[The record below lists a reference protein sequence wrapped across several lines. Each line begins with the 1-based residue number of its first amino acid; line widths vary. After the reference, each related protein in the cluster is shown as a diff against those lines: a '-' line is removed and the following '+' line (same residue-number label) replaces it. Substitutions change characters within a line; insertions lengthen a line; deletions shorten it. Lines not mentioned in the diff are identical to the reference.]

1 MPIAFWCVLLAGLMP
16 VLTVTIAKAGSGS
29 RGGFDNHDPRGWL
42 ERQSGRARRADLAHR
57 NHFEAF
63 PFFAAAVLTASH
75 LAAPQARIDELAA
88 AFIVIRI
95 LYTIC
100 YLTDRATL
108 RTLCWTIG
116 QLTVIGIFL
125 LPVFVH

>member
-16 VLTVTIAKAGSGS
+16 VLTVGIAKAGS
-29 RGGFDNHDPRGWL
+29 RGGFDNHDPRAWL
-42 ERQSGRARRADLAHR
+42 EKQSGRARRADMAHR

-63 PFFAAAVLTASH
+63 PFFAAAVLSATYLS
-75 LAAPQARIDELAA
+75 APQARIDELAMV
-88 AFIVIRI
+88 FIAVRI
-95 LYTIC
+95 LYTVC

-116 QLTVIGIFL
+116 YLTVIGIFL

>member
-1 MPIAFWCVLLAGLMP
+1 MPIAFWCVLVAGLLP
-16 VLTVTIAKAGSGS
+16 VLTVAIAKAGG

-42 ERQSGRARRADLAHR
+42 EKQSGRARRADLAHR

-63 PFFAAAVLTASH
+63 PFFAAGVLIATHMS
-75 LAAPQARIDELAA
+75 APQARIDELAMVFVVA
-88 AFIVIRI
+88 RI
-95 LYTIC
+95 LYTVC

-116 QLTVIGIFL
+116 FLTVIGLFL

>member
-16 VLTVTIAKAGSGS
+16 VLTVSIAKAGNRAGA
-29 RGGFDNHDPRGWL
+29 FDNHDPRAWL
-42 ERQSGRARRADLAHR
+42 ERQSGRARRADMAHR

-63 PFFAAAVLTASH
+63 PFFAAAVFTATH
-75 LAAPQARIDELAA
+75 LAAPQARIDELAMV
-88 AFIVIRI
+88 FIVVRV
-95 LYTIC
+95 LYTVC

-116 QLTVIGIFL
+116 YLTVIGIFL

>member
-1 MPIAFWCVLLAGLMP
+1 MPIAFWCVLLAGVMP
-16 VLTVTIAKAGSGS
+16 LATVAIAKASGP
-29 RGGFDNHDPRGWL
+29 GYDNHDPRGWL
-42 ERQSGRARRADLAHR
+42 KRQSGRARRADMAHR

-75 LAAPQARIDELAA
+75 LQAPQARLDELAM
-88 AFIVIRI
+88 AFIAARL
-95 LYTIC
+95 LYTLC
-100 YLTDRATL
+100 YVTDRATL

-116 QLTVIGIFL
+116 YLTVVGIFL

>member
-16 VLTVTIAKAGSGS
+16 VLTVSIAKAGNRAGAY
-29 RGGFDNHDPRGWL
+29 DNHDPRAGL
-42 ERQSGRARRADLAHR
+42 ERQSGRSRRADMAHR

-63 PFFAAAVLTASH
+63 PFFAAAIFTATH
-75 LAAPQARIDELAA
+75 LAAPQARIDELAMV
-88 AFIVIRI
+88 FILVRV

-116 QLTVIGIFL
+116 YLTVIGIFL

>member
-1 MPIAFWCVLLAGLMP
+1 MPIAFWCVLLAG
-16 VLTVTIAKAGSGS
+16 VLPLATVAIAKASGP
-29 RGGFDNHDPRGWL
+29 GFDNHDPRGWL
-42 ERQSGRARRADLAHR
+42 DKQSGRARRADMAHR

-63 PFFAAAVLTASH
+63 PFFAAAVLTASF
-75 LAAPQARIDELAA
+75 LQAPQARIDELSMV
-88 AFIVIRI
+88 FILARI
-95 LYTIC
+95 LYTVC

-116 QLTVIGIFL
+116 YLSVVGMFL

>member
-16 VLTVTIAKAGSGS
+16 VLTVAIAKAGSG
-29 RGGFDNHDPRGWL
+29 RRGFDNHDPRAWL
-42 ERQSGRARRADLAHR
+42 EKQSGRARRADMAHR

-63 PFFAAAVLTASH
+63 PFFAAAVLSASY
-75 LAAPQARIDELAA
+75 LAAPQARIDELAMF
-88 AFIVIRI
+88 FIVIRI
-95 LYTIC
+95 AYTIC

-116 QLTVIGIFL
+116 MLTVIGIFL

>member
-1 MPIAFWCVLLAGLMP
+1 MPIAFWCVLLAG
-16 VLTVTIAKAGSGS
+16 VLPLATVAIAKSSAP
-29 RGGFDNHDPRGWL
+29 GFDNHDPRGWL
-42 ERQSGRARRADLAHR
+42 DKQSGRARRADLAHR

-63 PFFAAAVLTASH
+63 PFFAAAVLTASF
-75 LAAPQARIDELAA
+75 LQAPQARIDELSMV
-88 AFIVIRI
+88 FILTRI
-95 LYTIC
+95 LYTVC

-116 QLTVIGIFL
+116 YLSVVGIFL

>member
-16 VLTVTIAKAGSGS
+16 VLTVAIAKAGG
-29 RGGFDNHDPRGWL
+29 RTGFDNHDPRAWL
-42 ERQSGRARRADLAHR
+42 ERQSGRARRADMAHR

-63 PFFAAAVLTASH
+63 PFFAAAVLTSAH
-75 LAAPQARIDELAA
+75 LGAPQARIDELAM

-95 LYTIC
+95 LYTVC

-116 QLTVIGIFL
+116 SLTVIGIFL

>member
-1 MPIAFWCVLLAGLMP
+1 MPIAFWCVLLAG
-16 VLTVTIAKAGSGS
+16 VLPLATVAIAKASGP
-29 RGGFDNHDPRGWL
+29 GFDNHDPRGWL
-42 ERQSGRARRADLAHR
+42 DRQSGRARRADMAHR

-63 PFFAAAVLTASH
+63 PFFAAAVLTASF
-75 LAAPQARIDELAA
+75 LQAPQARIDELSMV
-88 AFIVIRI
+88 FILARI
-95 LYTIC
+95 LYTVC

-116 QLTVIGIFL
+116 YLSVVGMFL